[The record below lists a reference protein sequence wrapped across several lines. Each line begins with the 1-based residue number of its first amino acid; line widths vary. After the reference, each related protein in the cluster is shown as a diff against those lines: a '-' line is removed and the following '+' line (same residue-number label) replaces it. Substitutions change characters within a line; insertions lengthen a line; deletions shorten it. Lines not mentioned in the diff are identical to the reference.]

1 MVGRQLVG
9 GSGFA
14 GDAVVVG
21 VQSVRVGPGNGDRSV
36 DVVAVDV
43 GWEGWHAGVVARFAV
58 SSWFRLRFWLGLRFW
73 VGLSLCRCCLLEERS
88 SGAEPVRWAKDP
100 S

>member
-1 MVGRQLVG
+1 ML
-9 GSGFA
+9 SGLA
-14 GDAVVVG
+14 GDAVAVCVD
-21 VQSVRVGPGNGDRSV
+21 SVRVRSGDRDGAV
-36 DVVAVDV
+36 HVVAVDV